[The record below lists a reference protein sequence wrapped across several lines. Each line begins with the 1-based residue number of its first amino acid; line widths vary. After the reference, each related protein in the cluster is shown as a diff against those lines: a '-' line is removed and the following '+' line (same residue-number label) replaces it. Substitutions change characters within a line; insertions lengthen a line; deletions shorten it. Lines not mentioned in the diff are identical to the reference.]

1 MIHVGKFLLCYMFT
15 VYKEE
20 SVCSNIMYQVMSG
33 NLSFIFDLL
42 NILEYLFT
50 GRMGFFFHR
59 GCYLRF

>member
-33 NLSFIFDLL
+33 NLSFIFDLQ
-42 NILEYLFT
+42 ILCMTMKEY
-50 GRMGFFFHR
+50 
-59 GCYLRF
+59 